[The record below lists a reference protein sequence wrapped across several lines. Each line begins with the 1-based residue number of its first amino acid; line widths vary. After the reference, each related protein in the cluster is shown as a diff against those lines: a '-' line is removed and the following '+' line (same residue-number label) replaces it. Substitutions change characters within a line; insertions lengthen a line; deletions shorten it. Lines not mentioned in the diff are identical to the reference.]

1 MAKKIVL
8 GLALVFSLAGCG
20 SKEDESSENKA
31 SVGDAISAVGK
42 LSDVADASKDMQENA
57 EALKKLTPVS
67 NDQLK
72 SVLPDSIAGI
82 ARTSFEISNAMGL
95 QTAQAKYEKDAIQYE
110 VQVYDGA
117 GETGSAMFGLAQ
129 LGTIMGMESET
140 QTGYTKPFSLGDNKG
155 SEKQDRADANN
166 VLNEVTLIVANRFV
180 LTVNSR
186 GTDMDAVKTAIKD
199 ADFAGKLEGL
209 K

>member
-72 SVLPDSIAGI
+72 SILPDSIAGI

-166 VLNEVTLIVANRFV
+166 VSNEVTLIVANRFV

-186 GTDMDAVKTAIKD
+186 GTDMDAVKAAIKD
-199 ADFAGKLEGL
+199 ADLAGKLEGL

>member
-72 SVLPDSIAGI
+72 SILPDSIAGI